1 MSCSEI
7 ITKVATIPAGSA
19 LSDAIDVE
27 RAQSLALWFP
37 ASWAPASVTL
47 QFAQV
52 ESPTTSDWYDFYDV
66 NGEVILPAGASRV
79 VVFSGGL
86 LLPGITRVPQTN
98 SAIAKMRIRSGTA
111 ATPVNQSVDQFI
123 HVALWRLE

>member
-7 ITKVATIPAGSA
+7 ITKVATIANGASV
-19 LSDAIDVE
+19 SDAVDIE
-27 RAQSLALWFP
+27 RAQSMALWFP
-37 ASWAPASVTL
+37 AGWTTASVTL

-52 ESPTTSDWYDFYDV
+52 ETPQAADWHDFYDLS
-66 NGEVILPAGASRV
+66 GEVVLPAGASRV
-79 VVFSGGL
+79 VVFTGGL

-111 ATPVNQSVDQFI
+111 ASPVNQGAERFI
-123 HVALWRLE
+123 RVALWRLE

>member
-7 ITKVATIPAGSA
+7 ITKVATIPNGTA
-19 LSDAIDVE
+19 LSGAVDIE
-27 RAQSLALWFP
+27 RAQSMALWFP
-37 ASWAPASVTL
+37 AAWTAANVTL

-52 ESPTTSDWYDFYDV
+52 ETPDTADWFDFYDLV
-66 NGEVILPAGASRV
+66 GEVTLPAAASRV
-79 VVFSGGL
+79 VVFTGGL

-111 ATPVNQSVDQFI
+111 ASPVNQDAERLIRVS
-123 HVALWRLE
+123 LWRLE